1 MANPF
6 PFVADQVLTA
16 AQMNGI
22 GESLSFT
29 PTYTNFSLGNG
40 TVTARYVRVQKLVY
54 VFVLIACGSTSAFT
68 GTQMSVTKP
77 ITSAAQDG
85 VQGTV
90 FYFDASTGS
99 QVFGPIRYAST
110 TAVVNDLYN
119 AASTYLT
126 IGFTNATTPW
136 ALAAGDVIAMN
147 YVYEAA

>member
-6 PFVADQVLTA
+6 PFTAGQVLTA

-40 TVTARYVRVQKLVY
+40 SVLARYVRVQKLVY
-54 VFVLIACGSTSAFT
+54 VFVLINCGSTSAFT

-77 ITSAAQDG
+77 ITSAGEEG

-90 FYFDASTGS
+90 SFFDASTGS
-99 QVFGPIRYAST
+99 LIFGPIRYAST
-110 TAVVNDLYN
+110 TTVVNDLYN

-126 IGFTNATTPW
+126 IGFTNASTPFT
-136 ALAAGDVIAMN
+136 LAAGDVIGMN

>member
-6 PFVADQVLTA
+6 PFTAGQVLTA

-40 TVTARYVRVQKLVY
+40 TVTARYVRVQKLIY
-54 VFVLIACGSTSAFT
+54 VFVLISCGSTSAFT

-77 ITSAAQDG
+77 ITGTAQDG

-90 FYFDASTGS
+90 FYFDASTGT

-110 TAVVNDLYN
+110 TTVVNDLYN

-126 IGFTNATTPW
+126 IGFTNASTPFT
-136 ALAAGDVIAMN
+136 LAASDVIAMN